1 MRDDL
6 CEWESDSNPDRE
18 MEIMY
23 KLMRE
28 TRAKEEEWRERKKR
42 SEEEKQKN
50 DIYA

>member
-6 CEWESDSNPDRE
+6 CDWESDSNPDIE

-28 TRAKEEEWRERKKR
+28 TRAKEQEW
-42 SEEEKQKN
+42 
-50 DIYA
+50 

>member
-6 CEWESDSNPDRE
+6 CEWESDSNPDRK

-28 TRAKEEEWRERKKR
+28 TRAKEEEQRERKKR
-42 SEEEKQKN
+42 SEEEKIKN
-50 DIYA
+50 DIYT